1 MIDNKEPCKPRYES
15 RSDPGLFQKFQDP
28 WKRPLKRS
36 VAMGLDEITR
46 QSPPLL
52 RDRRLAPQ
60 TLLVANSNLHFSSR
74 DQPHKLRN
82 ANTALNCVRI
92 LFYLSYLETA
102 VK

>member
-1 MIDNKEPCKPRYES
+1 MG
-15 RSDPGLFQKFQDP
+15 SDG
-28 WKRPLKRS
+28 
-36 VAMGLDEITR
+36 ITR

-60 TLLVANSNLHFSSR
+60 TLLVASSNLHFSSR
-74 DQPHKLRN
+74 DQLHTLRN
-82 ANTALNCVRI
+82 ANTALVCVRM

>member
-1 MIDNKEPCKPRYES
+1 
-15 RSDPGLFQKFQDP
+15 
-28 WKRPLKRS
+28 
-36 VAMGLDEITR
+36 MGLDGITR

-60 TLLVANSNLHFSSR
+60 TLLVASSNLHFSSR
-74 DQPHKLRN
+74 DQLHTLRN
-82 ANTALNCVRI
+82 TNTALVCVRM